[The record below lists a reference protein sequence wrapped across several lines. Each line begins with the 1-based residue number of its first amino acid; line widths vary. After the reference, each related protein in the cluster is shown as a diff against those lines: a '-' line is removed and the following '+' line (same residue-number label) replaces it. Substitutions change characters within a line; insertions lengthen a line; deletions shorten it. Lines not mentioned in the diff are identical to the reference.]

1 MANPETNS
9 IRTQIVTGTTSSF
22 IIQIGFAGLSFII
35 ATVLAR
41 ILGPDGYGAY
51 SNAFA
56 WVNILTVIGL
66 FGFNSLLLRDLAIL
80 KAQNNWALIKG
91 LLRFSDR
98 LIFFVSVLLMFI
110 LWGVASLTFSTP
122 EKENL
127 RLSLW
132 IAAPLIPLNTIIY
145 LRQSA
150 MRGLQQ
156 VIRAML
162 PDLIIR
168 PGLTLLFIFGVY
180 LFLPDFINL
189 QNVIALCIIATL
201 MDLLIS
207 VKWLNLFMPE
217 GFSTTQ
223 QLYQIKEWVKT
234 ALPMF
239 VIGGTQIL
247 IAQAPIIMLGMLSN
261 AKNIGYFAV
270 ALRVSNL
277 LIFLPTAVGIVM
289 GPMIAR
295 LFSQGEKIR
304 LQNIIK
310 KTNRLTFAGTFL
322 LALVFVLFAKKILS
336 IFGQEFQIAYIALIL
351 LIIGYLV
358 DSGLGMSIITLM
370 MTGFERIVA
379 TYQTAF
385 AILLLSFC
393 IILIPSRGYES
404 AALAFMM
411 VMIISRLIF
420 TILAKKKTGINTTI
434 F

>member
-351 LIIGYLV
+351 LIIG
-358 DSGLGMSIITLM
+358 
-370 MTGFERIVA
+370 
-379 TYQTAF
+379 
-385 AILLLSFC
+385 
-393 IILIPSRGYES
+393 
-404 AALAFMM
+404 
-411 VMIISRLIF
+411 
-420 TILAKKKTGINTTI
+420 
-434 F
+434 